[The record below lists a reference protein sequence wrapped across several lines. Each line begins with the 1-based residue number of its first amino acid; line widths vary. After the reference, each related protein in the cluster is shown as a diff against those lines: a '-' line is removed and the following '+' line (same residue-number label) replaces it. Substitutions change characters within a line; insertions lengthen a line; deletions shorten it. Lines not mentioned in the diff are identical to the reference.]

1 MGNVNTPHLLP
12 SLDPTLP
19 PSPTTLSAPPPPPLP
34 NKTPPLQILFT
45 LGLPLILGPRKT
57 LTFFTRRPKWRGTA
71 AYLAGI
77 LLILLRWPLVGFL
90 VEGYGIFVLFGDF
103 LGTLAGFVG
112 NVPVVGGFL
121 RGLLQRA
128 GVGRGGGELPV

>member
-1 MGNVNTPHLLP
+1 MSTF
-12 SLDPTLP
+12 
-19 PSPTTLSAPPPPPLP
+19 LSPPPPAPPHAPSPPPLKP
-34 NKTPPLQILFT
+34 QTNKTLTTNQILFT

-71 AYLAGI
+71 AYLFGI

-121 RGLLQRA
+121 RGLLQRVGA
-128 GVGRGGGELPV
+128 GRGEGGELPV